1 MAEQHDMR
9 ALIEG
14 LGAQM
19 IQALEAPVE
28 QAPTSAVPFRG
39 VAILGMGGSGIGGA
53 IMADALRAEAEMP
66 VVAVSDQTLPGWVT
80 KGCLVVASSYSGN
93 TEETL
98 ACAEEAVRR
107 GCTMAVVT
115 SGGQLLER
123 AVAQSWPVVRMPG
136 GHPPRSQFGQS
147 FLGLAKVLHAHGV
160 LGDEAWTQIQAAAKQ
175 LDGESAR
182 DRGEQLALA
191 VESRHVC
198 LYADTPLRGL
208 VTRWRQQ
215 LNENS
220 KLLANVEVFPEMNH
234 NELVGWESGNETWV
248 AVLIR
253 TQWDH
258 PRTQLRMDI
267 TTEVFQ
273 DQGADVVVVEPDGET
288 TWACLLDAVWV
299 GDWMSLVLAERA
311 EVDPVDIRFIDH
323 LKQTLSDKA

>member
-66 VVAVSDQTLPGWVT
+66 VVAVSDQALPGWVT

-98 ACAEEAVRR
+98 ACTEEAVRR

-136 GHPPRSQFGQS
+136 GPPPRSQFGRS

-160 LGDEAWTQIQAAAKQ
+160 FDCTFLSRNLLSNYREQKQ
-175 LDGESAR
+175 QLLRTSLRLCVRAR
-182 DRGEQLALA
+182 DLGSA
-191 VESRHVC
+191 V
-198 LYADTPLRGL
+198 
-208 VTRWRQQ
+208 Q
-215 LNENS
+215 
-220 KLLANVEVFPEMNH
+220 
-234 NELVGWESGNETWV
+234 
-248 AVLIR
+248 
-253 TQWDH
+253 
-258 PRTQLRMDI
+258 
-267 TTEVFQ
+267 
-273 DQGADVVVVEPDGET
+273 
-288 TWACLLDAVWV
+288 
-299 GDWMSLVLAERA
+299 
-311 EVDPVDIRFIDH
+311 
-323 LKQTLSDKA
+323 